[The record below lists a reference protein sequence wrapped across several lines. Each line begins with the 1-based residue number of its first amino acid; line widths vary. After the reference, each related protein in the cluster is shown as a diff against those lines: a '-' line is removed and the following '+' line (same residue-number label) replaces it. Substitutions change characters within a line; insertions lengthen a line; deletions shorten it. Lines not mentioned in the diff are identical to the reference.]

1 MGAGRK
7 TVRGD
12 IMLNIE
18 NKKQLATILLAVGL
32 GLVAAF
38 LTSQY
43 VQSSITKEVGGIA
56 KQSRQEAASLQKELQ
71 ITQNEL
77 KKIIQQQAL
86 LEKQIKEQPKVIQQV
101 QATSVK
107 QPVDQTAF
115 SVVTPPGKRAVTI
128 QIDALAAVGGLLSPG
143 DFVDVLA
150 RLKIPEGEGEGTEN
164 KDKMHEVTTVL
175 FQDIQVLAVGV
186 NFKPVGG
193 AEAYQAQQ
201 QQRMLNVTL
210 AVTPEEAG
218 LLSFVQTNG
227 TLQLSLRSPTEQ
239 GRQALQVASWDALS
253 DYVLDQQGTEL
264 YVPKKTIEEEPA
276 IEREPEKKEGEE
288 KKSSVQIFRGGK
300 ELGL

>member
-1 MGAGRK
+1 
-7 TVRGD
+7 
-12 IMLNIE
+12 MLNIE

-43 VQSSITKEVGGIA
+43 VQTSITREVGGIA

-101 QATSVK
+101 QTIGVK
-107 QPVDQTAF
+107 QTVDQTAF
-115 SVVTPPGKRAVTI
+115 SVVTPPGKRAVTV
-128 QIDALAAVGGLLSPG
+128 QIDSLAAVGGLLSPG

-150 RLKIPEGEGEGTEN
+150 RLRIPEEEGEGEKKKTKVN
-164 KDKMHEVTTVL
+164 EVTTIL

-186 NFKPVGG
+186 NFKPTGG
-193 AEAYQAQQ
+193 VEVYQAQQ

-227 TLQLSLRSPTEQ
+227 TLQLSLRSPAEQ
-239 GRQALQVASWDALS
+239 GRQALQVASWGALS
-253 DYVLDQQGTEL
+253 NYVLDSQGTEL
-264 YVPKKTIEEEPA
+264 SIPEYKTG
-276 IEREPEKKEGEE
+276 EKSAEKEDSETKEE
-288 KKSSVQIFRGGK
+288 KHPIQIFRGGK

>member
-1 MGAGRK
+1 
-7 TVRGD
+7 
-12 IMLNIE
+12 MLNIE

-43 VQSSITKEVGGIA
+43 VQTSITREVGGIA

-101 QATSVK
+101 VQPFGAK

-115 SVVTPPGKRAVTI
+115 SVITPPGKRAVTV
-128 QIDALAAVGGLLSPG
+128 QIDSLAAVGGLLSPG

-150 RLKIPEGEGEGTEN
+150 RLKIPEEEGEGEKKKTKVN
-164 KDKMHEVTTVL
+164 EVTTIL

-186 NFKPVGG
+186 NFKPTGG
-193 AEAYQAQQ
+193 AEVYQAQQ
-201 QQRMLNVTL
+201 QQRVLNVTL

-227 TLQLSLRSPTEQ
+227 TLQLSLRSPAEQ
-239 GRQALQVASWDALS
+239 GRQALQVASWGALS
-253 DYVLDQQGTEL
+253 DYVLDRQGTEL
-264 YVPKKTIEEEPA
+264 SVPKEKSGEESEKKGDSEKKVEEE
-276 IEREPEKKEGEE
+276 
-288 KKSSVQIFRGGK
+288 KSPIQIFRGGK

>member
-1 MGAGRK
+1 
-7 TVRGD
+7 
-12 IMLNIE
+12 MLNIE

-56 KQSRQEAASLQKELQ
+56 KQSRQEAAALQKELQ

-86 LEKQIKEQPKVIQQV
+86 LEKQVKEQPKVIQQV
-101 QATSVK
+101 QPTAAK
-107 QPVDQTAF
+107 QQVDQTAF
-115 SVVTPPGKRAVTI
+115 SVVMPPGKRAMTI
-128 QIDALAAVGGLLSPG
+128 QIDALAAVGGLVSPG

-150 RLKIPEGEGEGTEN
+150 RLKIPEEEGDGEKK
-164 KDKMHEVTTVL
+164 KDKVHEVTTVL

-186 NFKPVGG
+186 NFKPMGG
-193 AEAYQAQQ
+193 AEVYQVQQ

-218 LLSFVQTNG
+218 LLSFVQANG

-239 GRQALQVASWDALS
+239 GRQALQVASWDSLS

-264 YVPKKTIEEEPA
+264 YVPKKETEEEPA
-276 IEREPEKKEGEE
+276 AEQEPEKEEKEEE
-288 KKSSVQIFRGGK
+288 KKSSIQIFRGGK